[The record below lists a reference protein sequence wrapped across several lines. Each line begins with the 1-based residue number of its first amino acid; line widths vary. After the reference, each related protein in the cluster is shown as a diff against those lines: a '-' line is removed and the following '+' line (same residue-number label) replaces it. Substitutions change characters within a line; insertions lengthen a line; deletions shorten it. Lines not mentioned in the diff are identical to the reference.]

1 MENVNMDL
9 TNPRRLVVLLE
20 RVDVTVGTNVKGNR
34 VVLRLLL
41 EQLDCA
47 ISIGEVPIPTGMM
60 IQYTH
65 VISFQVPQRFWEC
78 FASISKHS
86 FKRSRASVNAFYFS
100 LFFLQ
105 KILFLLLEIT
115 EIMTSMEIT
124 MGITAL
130 ITTMVNL

>member
-86 FKRSRASVNAFYFS
+86 FIKNFR
-100 LFFLQ
+100 
-105 KILFLLLEIT
+105 KIYTLYNPLNF
-115 EIMTSMEIT
+115 
-124 MGITAL
+124 
-130 ITTMVNL
+130 V